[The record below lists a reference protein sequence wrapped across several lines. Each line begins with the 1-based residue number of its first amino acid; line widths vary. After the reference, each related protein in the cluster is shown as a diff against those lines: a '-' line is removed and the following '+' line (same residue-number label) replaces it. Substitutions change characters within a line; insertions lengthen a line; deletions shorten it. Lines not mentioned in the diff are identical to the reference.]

1 MAAQASC
8 EERLDSVS
16 RRWQIPLSSFQTG
29 RKGRC
34 GKPVEFYFKSSFFNN
49 FNTPAGFLLIPVG
62 IPNRWSCSPLRTY
75 TSKWTQAQAWG
86 PPGSEHKQGCHELLS
101 TPSAPLCLHNAL
113 GNDLTQGWSLA
124 PWRPAVP
131 GQQAGQRASQQQQAR
146 PQVQKGNPGPACWGR
161 TGNSVH
167 NCPAGQ
173 LHVKRTLW
181 ENVCLLEIMLN
192 FISVFQNLCGKF
204 IKFFLR
210 KI

>member
-1 MAAQASC
+1 MGSQLNFTSNQ
-8 EERLDSVS
+8 VS
-16 RRWQIPLSSFQTG
+16 STILTLQQVSSLFQL
-29 RKGRC
+29 
-34 GKPVEFYFKSSFFNN
+34 
-49 FNTPAGFLLIPVG
+49 GFLTGGAVLPSEPTFQSG
-62 IPNRWSCSPLRTY
+62 LKHKPG
-75 TSKWTQAQAWG
+75 G

-124 PWRPAVP
+124 PRRPAVP
-131 GQQAGQRASQQQQAR
+131 GQQAGHRASQQQQQAR
-146 PQVQKGNPGPACWGR
+146 PQVQKGSPGPACWGR
-161 TGNSVH
+161 TRNSAH
-167 NCPAGQ
+167 NCPADQ
-173 LHVKRTLW
+173 LHVKRTLR